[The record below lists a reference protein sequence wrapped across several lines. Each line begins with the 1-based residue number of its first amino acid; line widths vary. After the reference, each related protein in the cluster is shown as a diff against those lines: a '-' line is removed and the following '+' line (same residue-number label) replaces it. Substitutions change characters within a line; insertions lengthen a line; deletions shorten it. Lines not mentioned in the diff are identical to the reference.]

1 MKLKVNWKEL
11 GKQLW
16 DAVKPVLLAAIGG
29 GLVTLA
35 NGCSSL
41 TPSAKTQSMSL
52 YAIGIPGIAR
62 PLAVTSLRS
71 CAQSLRSLR
80 GFPPKQS
87 FCGAYLSR
95 SLSRPPTTKATTRT
109 SPGLKGSDPSVY
121 ALLYMLDFGAADV
134 VACAAS

>member
-1 MKLKVNWKEL
+1 MRRGSAAIAPPQLKPGRKNTTMKIKIKWKEL

-52 YAIGIPGIAR
+52 YAIGIPGIAV
-62 PLAVTSLRS
+62 VTQSEQTADNKGDDENKP
-71 CAQSLRSLR
+71 AQVN
-80 GFPPKQS
+80 
-87 FCGAYLSR
+87 
-95 SLSRPPTTKATTRT
+95 TVT
-109 SPGLKGSDPSVY
+109 
-121 ALLYMLDFGAADV
+121 ADKRLE
-134 VACAAS
+134 